1 MSKFAIMRDGELVK
15 HTVFIGEGLYRRRD
29 IQILTFDTEQQAKE
43 LLTVWKKATI
53 VDYTD

>member
-1 MSKFAIMRDGELVK
+1 MPKFAIMRDGELVK
-15 HTVFIGEGLYRRRD
+15 RVIFIGEGLYRRID
-29 IQILTFDTEQQAKE
+29 IQILTFDTEQQARE